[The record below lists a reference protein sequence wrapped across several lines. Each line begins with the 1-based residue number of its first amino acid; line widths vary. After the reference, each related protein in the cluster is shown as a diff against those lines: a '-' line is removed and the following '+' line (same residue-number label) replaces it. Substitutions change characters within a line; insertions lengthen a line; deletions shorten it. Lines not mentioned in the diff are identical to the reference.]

1 MCNRYRVSV
10 FQNIKTIS
18 DMKKRVQLSR
28 YREGKSIPAKA
39 CLLLFIFMI
48 PSLFVTSCDD
58 QRLQTV
64 TWTEYEPVYMSTEE
78 FLEAARLEEARDLEE
93 PGKIFLYNDYLFV
106 NEVNEGVH
114 IIDNQIPSSP
124 QFVGFINIPAN
135 KDMAVRGN
143 RLYADSANDLLVFD
157 ISDFNNPELI
167 SRKADVFQMTHSQ
180 VRGFPYRDV
189 DGSKGVV
196 IDWEPV
202 EVTEVCRGDCNRMGG
217 GMWGGGFFGGVRNF
231 NSGMAS
237 TDASGGRSESA
248 GQGGSMARFA
258 LTGDYLYVVD
268 WSTLVTFEISNDDPV
283 IHDKQNVGWL
293 IETIFPYN
301 ENLFIGSANSM
312 YIYDLSNPSS
322 PKQLSIFRHATA
334 CDPVVVEGDYAYV
347 TLRDGEICPNVQ
359 GTNHLEVINVKDL
372 QNPKRV
378 GLYEMIHPHGLG
390 IDNGD
395 LFVSEGD
402 YGLKVMDASDPY
414 DVKEIRHIKDI
425 RTIDVIPSNGVL
437 IVTGADG
444 IIQYDYSDIDNFQ
457 ELSMIP
463 VYKPQ
468 P

>member
-1 MCNRYRVSV
+1 MCNRYRVSGI
-10 FQNIKTIS
+10 QNFKTIS
-18 DMKKRVQLSR
+18 VMKKRIQRFR
-28 YREGKSIPAKA
+28 YRGDLSFPAKA
-39 CLLLFIFMI
+39 CLLLFMFMI
-48 PSLFVTSCDD
+48 PSLFFTSCDD

-64 TWTEYEPVYMSTEE
+64 TWTEYEPVYMAYEE

-93 PGKIFLYNDYLFV
+93 PGKIFLYNNYLFV
-106 NEVNEGVH
+106 NEVNKGIH
-114 IIDNQIPSSP
+114 IIDNQDPSSP
-124 QFVGFINIPAN
+124 QFIGFINIPAN
-135 KDMAVRGN
+135 KDMAVRGD

-157 ISDFNNPELI
+157 ISDFNNPELL

-180 VRGFPYRDV
+180 VRGFPYRDI
-189 DGSKGVV
+189 DASKGVV

-217 GMWGGGFFGGVRNF
+217 GIWGGGLRGGFIGF
-231 NSGMAS
+231 NTGAMA
-237 TDASGGRSESA
+237 TDSGGGSGSA

-268 WSTLVTFEISNDDPV
+268 WSTLVTFGISDDEPV
-283 IHDKQNVGWL
+283 MHDKQNVGWL

-312 YIYDLSNPSS
+312 YIYDISNPST
-322 PKQLSIFRHATA
+322 PNLLSRFRHATA

-372 QNPKRV
+372 ENPKRV
-378 GLYEMIHPHGLG
+378 GIYEMIHPHGLG

-402 YGLKVMDASDPY
+402 YGLKIMDASDPY
-414 DVKEIRHIKDI
+414 NVKEIRHIKDI

-463 VYKPQ
+463 AYKQLP
-468 P
+468 